1 MDEKLNDLI
10 YEIQNLVRTLGSS
23 GQSKPK
29 SSDNSSDNGLTDK
42 RKTDKS
48 ITNLI
53 AALGILSSKLGGAAR
68 NRKEEIR
75 AANDFATS
83 VTVAANRAEKAA
95 KKQEKAAEDKKQ
107 ADREAAEQLRIL
119 GLSAKQA
126 AEEQVNAA
134 KKIKQ
139 DALQAAR
146 NQKDAANAELATSIN
161 KRRYEK
167 SSSREVYEAA
177 QRTGSGLSQL
187 NDKFLD
193 LGKGSLAA
201 QVGLQGISAVVGGA
215 AKALLNYSS
224 AIQNGERGAKLS
236 GKALEDFANP
246 ILDTIS
252 TLGTLAMVLPGVGK
266 YFGQGASQAAKLAGR
281 FMKLGGATAVA
292 GAEVAKFGIKFV
304 QAGLTQADKVFDSFQ
319 KLSQVGIAGAGG
331 MDDVFGMM
339 QELGLSSGEIEKFN
353 TLIAANAQ
361 TIKFLGATATD
372 GANQLAKVAGGLYK
386 SKLGRQ
392 LEIMGV
398 NQTEQNELALINLSI
413 EARSIGLQ
421 KIQNRSTEE
430 SNAVLGK
437 FVKELDM
444 AAQLTGTSRKEQADA
459 RAAALTDERF
469 RAAIVDAKNRG
480 DQQEIDRL
488 NKASALAAIAEK
500 AGDKRGAVG
509 IRQLAAGGGAM
520 STTEAVAAQ
529 QTYGVNEILASQG
542 TVMDAVEQMVAN
554 GRISQAALAGVNK
567 YIGTIQGIQTD
578 VVGQAD
584 LLDKLGPALD
594 AVKNENITLEQ
605 YFKREQDKRE
615 APKPGTDTPLM
626 VDSLRM
632 QQNAALIQDQAAKQL
647 SSAATVHSV
656 ATTAFEAAVK
666 KFGEV
671 TGTMPK
677 SQITTGGAEVEA
689 AKKAAYSEKQ
699 YAEARKKAEEIG
711 SMSLFKPTEEDIE
724 RTAQAL
730 LRKMPKYAA
739 GGIAAGPDSGH
750 LAMLHGT
757 EAVIPLAGG
766 AIPVAISGGS
776 AGKGDV
782 GSGPAFSKANEF
794 AAQMDK
800 VIKALDDSNKYLSDI
815 YDEISGGA
823 TVGGAGSGSGERVAQ
838 EALAE
843 HDHAHPH
850 EPAAAASPEVVAMVG
865 KIVNP
870 LEKMTQTSGMMR
882 NDGKTYHGGIDLA
895 GKIGDKIMAPIS
907 GMARVLSEKES
918 GGYGNMVEVTDAT
931 TGVKHMLAHMDKT
944 MVKTGDVIKAG
955 QQIGTLG
962 NTGKST
968 GAHLHHEMRDK
979 AGNKIDPSQFYNKGP
994 GDTFGS
1000 TAGGAATG
1008 YPQMV
1013 PKGRRGAAG
1022 ATAPITGGV
1031 KDNLAMMTKALQE
1044 QGINDPKM
1052 INATLAS
1059 VMKETGGKI
1068 NAEEDLA
1075 GYANTS
1081 NERIRSLFGA
1091 RAGKK
1096 TDKELDAIKKDPK
1109 QFAEMMYGKDSGMG
1123 LGNTEEGDAYKYRG
1137 RGAVQ
1142 LTGKANYASASKDL
1156 FGDDRL
1162 VKDPELLKDPEM
1174 AAKTSAWF
1182 MKKNQGAMAKRMGME
1197 GGPKDQTQAN
1207 LLAASTIAGS
1217 VITPGKG
1224 YLGGE
1229 NLDKV
1234 NAYSAQLGGVQTPAG
1249 AAPSTTAVAAA
1260 PVAPPVTGFAP
1271 GAQQPAAQP
1280 TTLASMA
1287 QNVLGSIFGGGGT
1300 TAGIAGPTAPAAGSD
1315 MAGITAA
1322 LQAQTAATQTAITS
1336 SMENMTTRLVA
1347 SLGTTGAATGG
1358 DPAVP
1363 ALLGDMISAQ
1373 REQTA
1378 AINRLIS
1385 VQTA

>member
-1 MDEKLNDLI
+1 MSAR
-10 YEIQNLVRTLGSS
+10 RT
-23 GQSKPK
+23 
-29 SSDNSSDNGLTDK
+29 
-42 RKTDKS
+42 
-48 ITNLI
+48 
-53 AALGILSSKLGGAAR
+53 
-68 NRKEEIR
+68 
-75 AANDFATS
+75 
-83 VTVAANRAEKAA
+83 EKAI
-95 KKQEKAAEDKKQ
+95 QDTEKAAEKHAKKLND
-107 ADREAAEQLRIL
+107 AAEAAKAAAEQLRIA
-119 GLSAKQA
+119 GLSAKEVAKEQA
-126 AEEQVNAA
+126 DAA

-146 NQKDAANAELATSIN
+146 DQKDAANAALTSSIN
-161 KRRYEK
+161 DQRLQK

-177 QRTGSGLSQL
+177 QRAGGGLSQL

-193 LGKGSLAA
+193 LGKGSVAA
-201 QVGLQGISAVVGGA
+201 QSGLQLISAVVGGTT
-215 AKALLNYSS
+215 KALLNYSS

-246 ILDTIS
+246 ILDTVS

-266 YFGQGASQAAKLAGR
+266 YLGKGAGAAAKLTGR

-292 GAEVAKFGIKFV
+292 GAEIAKFGIKFV

-331 MDDVFGMM
+331 MDDVFGML

-398 NQTEQNELALINLSI
+398 NQAEQNELALIQLSI
-413 EARSIGLQ
+413 EAKSIGLQ
-421 KIQNRSTEE
+421 KMQNRGTEE

-444 AAQLTGTSRKEQADA
+444 AAQLTGTSRKDQAEA
-459 RAAALTDERF
+459 QAAAQADERF
-469 RAAIVDAKNRG
+469 RAAMVDARNRG
-480 DQQEIDRL
+480 DQKEIDRL
-488 NKASALAAIAEK
+488 NKAAALAALI
-500 AGDKRGAVG
+500 DKTDKKGATG
-509 IRQLAAGGGAM
+509 IRQLAASGGAM
-520 STTEAVAAQ
+520 TTPEAQAAQ
-529 QTYGVNEILASQG
+529 QTYGINEILNSQG
-542 TVMDAVEQMVAN
+542 SLMDAAEQLVEN
-554 GRISQAALAGVNK
+554 GRRSQAQFASVNK
-567 YIGTIQGIQTD
+567 YIGTISSQQTG
-578 VVGQAD
+578 VVETANVVDQI
-584 LLDKLGPALD
+584 GPAVKAAKD
-594 AVKNENITLEQ
+594 AGLTLEQ
-605 YFKREQDKRE
+605 YQKREQEKRE
-615 APKPGTDTPLM
+615 APPPGKDTTLM

-647 SSAATVHSV
+647 SSAATVHSA

-671 TGTMPK
+671 TGTLPK

-689 AKKAAYSEKQ
+689 AKKAAYDKKLDKDSESLARGAAPMGSSEKNV
-699 YAEARKKAEEIG
+699 ALLAKEMKDRGI
-711 SMSLFKPTEEDIE
+711 TEEVA
-724 RTAQAL
+724 RAQRIADSII
-730 LRKMPKYAA
+730 KWFSNTPTYAT

-766 AIPVAISGGS
+766 AIPVAISGG
-776 AGKGDV
+776 AANKGDV

-823 TVGGAGSGSGERVAQ
+823 TVGGAGSGSGSSERVAQ

-850 EPAAAASPEVVAMVG
+850 EPAAAPSAELAAQIG

-870 LEKMTQTSGMMR
+870 LVNMNQTSGMMR
-882 NDGKTYHGGIDLA
+882 NDGKTFHGGIDLA
-895 GKIGDKIMAPIS
+895 GKIGDKVMAPIS
-907 GMARVLSEKES
+907 GIARVLSEKES
-918 GGYGNMVEVTDAT
+918 GGYGNMVEVTDSV
-931 TGVKHMLAHMDKT
+931 TGVKHMLAHLDKS
-944 MVKTGDVIKAG
+944 MVKSGDVIKAG

-979 AGNKIDPSQFYNKGP
+979 FGNKIDPSSLYSKGP

-1008 YPQMV
+1008 NPQAA
-1013 PKGRRGAAG
+1013 RRGQKYGATQAG
-1022 ATAPITGGV
+1022 APTDMATYMKTVAMLESGGDPNAKAGTSNGKYSSAGGLFQFLESSYEGVTGRKGSGAERFDPKKSTEAMQKLTMMNKGQMEKGLGREVSGEDLYMGHFLGAGGATKFLKAKDQDPNQSAAKFDPAAAESNKSIYYDQKNNNRERSVAEVHSLMTEKYRKQQAAIQGGAKLPDVVAALGTGG
-1031 KDNLAMMTKALQE
+1031 M
-1044 QGINDPKM
+1044 P
-1052 INATLAS
+1052 
-1059 VMKETGGKI
+1059 
-1068 NAEEDLA
+1068 LA
-1075 GYANTS
+1075 G
-1081 NERIRSLFGA
+1081 G
-1091 RAGKK
+1091 
-1096 TDKELDAIKKDPK
+1096 
-1109 QFAEMMYGKDSGMG
+1109 
-1123 LGNTEEGDAYKYRG
+1123 
-1137 RGAVQ
+1137 
-1142 LTGKANYASASKDL
+1142 
-1156 FGDDRL
+1156 
-1162 VKDPELLKDPEM
+1162 
-1174 AAKTSAWF
+1174 
-1182 MKKNQGAMAKRMGME
+1182 
-1197 GGPKDQTQAN
+1197 
-1207 LLAASTIAGS
+1207 
-1217 VITPGKG
+1217 
-1224 YLGGE
+1224 
-1229 NLDKV
+1229 
-1234 NAYSAQLGGVQTPAG
+1234 
-1249 AAPSTTAVAAA
+1249 AAA
-1260 PVAPPVTGFAP
+1260 PTAAVPGYAPEQRA
-1271 GAQQPAAQP
+1271 QPAAQP
-1280 TTLASMA
+1280 TTLAGIA
-1287 QNVLGSIFGGGGT
+1287 QNLLGGLFGSSGT

-1322 LQAQTAATQTAITS
+1322 LQAQTAATQSAITS

-1347 SLGTTGAATGG
+1347 SLGTTGGISGG

-1363 ALLGDMISAQ
+1363 ALLGDIVSAQ
-1373 REQTA
+1373 RDQTA

>member
-1 MDEKLNDLI
+1 VDTQKLNDLI
-10 YEIQNLVRTLGSS
+10 YEIQNLVRTLGRS
-23 GQSKPK
+23 GQSKTDPG
-29 SSDNSSDNGLTDK
+29 SSGNSGM
-42 RKTDKS
+42 TDKS
-48 ITNLI
+48 ATQLI
-53 AALGILSSKLGGAAR
+53 AALGILASKLGGAAQSR
-68 NRKEEIR
+68 RKEIR
-75 AANDFATS
+75 AAEDFATT
-83 VTVAANRAEKAA
+83 VTMSARRTEKAIQDTEKAA
-95 KKQEKAAEDKKQ
+95 KKHAKKLNDAAEAAK
-107 ADREAAEQLRIL
+107 AAAEQLRIA
-119 GLSAKQA
+119 GLSAKEVAKEQA
-126 AEEQVNAA
+126 DAA

-146 NQKDAANAELATSIN
+146 DQKDAANAALTSSIN
-161 KRRYEK
+161 DRRLQK

-177 QRTGSGLSQL
+177 HRAGGGLSQL

-193 LGKGSLAA
+193 LGKGSVAA
-201 QVGLQGISAVVGGA
+201 QSGLQLISAVVGGTT
-215 AKALLNYSS
+215 KALLNYSS

-246 ILDTIS
+246 ILDTVS

-266 YFGQGASQAAKLAGR
+266 YLGKGAGAAAKLTGR

-292 GAEVAKFGIKFV
+292 GAEIAKFGIKFV

-331 MDDVFGMM
+331 MDDVFGML

-398 NQTEQNELALINLSI
+398 NQAEQNELALIQLSI
-413 EARSIGLQ
+413 EAKSIGLQ
-421 KIQNRSTEE
+421 KMQNRGTEE

-444 AAQLTGTSRKEQADA
+444 AAQLTGTSRKDQAEA
-459 RAAALTDERF
+459 QAAAQADERF
-469 RAAIVDAKNRG
+469 RAAMVDARNRG
-480 DQQEIDRL
+480 DQKEIDRL
-488 NKASALAAIAEK
+488 NKAAALAALI
-500 AGDKRGAVG
+500 DKTDKKGATG
-509 IRQLAAGGGAM
+509 IRQLAASGGAM
-520 STTEAVAAQ
+520 TTPEAQAAQ
-529 QTYGVNEILASQG
+529 QTYGINEILNSQG
-542 TVMDAVEQMVAN
+542 SLMDAAEQLVEN
-554 GRISQAALAGVNK
+554 GRRSQAQFASVNK
-567 YIGTIQGIQTD
+567 YIGTISSQQTG
-578 VVGQAD
+578 VVETANVVDQI
-584 LLDKLGPALD
+584 GPAVKAAKD
-594 AVKNENITLEQ
+594 AGLTLEQ
-605 YFKREQDKRE
+605 YQKREQEKRE
-615 APKPGTDTPLM
+615 APPPGKDTTLM

-647 SSAATVHSV
+647 SSAATVHSA

-671 TGTMPK
+671 TGTLPK

-689 AKKAAYSEKQ
+689 AKKAAYDKKLDKDSESLARGAAPMGSSEKNV
-699 YAEARKKAEEIG
+699 ALLAKEMKDRGI
-711 SMSLFKPTEEDIE
+711 TEEVA
-724 RTAQAL
+724 RAQRIADSII
-730 LRKMPKYAA
+730 KWFSNTPTYAT

-766 AIPVAISGGS
+766 AIPVAISGG
-776 AGKGDV
+776 AANKGDV

-823 TVGGAGSGSGERVAQ
+823 TVGGAGSGSGSSERVAQ

-850 EPAAAASPEVVAMVG
+850 EPAAAPSAELAAQIG

-870 LEKMTQTSGMMR
+870 LVNMNQTSGMMR
-882 NDGKTYHGGIDLA
+882 NDGKTFHGGIDLA
-895 GKIGDKIMAPIS
+895 GKIGDKVMAPIS
-907 GMARVLSEKES
+907 GIARVLSEKES
-918 GGYGNMVEVTDAT
+918 GGYGNMVEVTDSV
-931 TGVKHMLAHMDKT
+931 TGVKHMLAHLDKS
-944 MVKTGDVIKAG
+944 MVKSGDVIKAG

-979 AGNKIDPSQFYNKGP
+979 FGNKIDPSSLYSKGP

-1008 YPQMV
+1008 NPQAA
-1013 PKGRRGAAG
+1013 RRGQKYGATQAG
-1022 ATAPITGGV
+1022 APTDMATYMKTVAMLESGGDPNAKAGTSNGKYSSAGGLFQFLESSYEGVTGRKGSGAERFDPKKSTEAMQKLTMMNKGQMEKGLGREVSGEDLYMGHFLGAGGATKFLKAKDQDPNQSAAKFDPAAAESNKSIYYDQKNNNRERSVAEVHSLMTEKYRKQQAAIQGGAKLPDVVAALGTGG
-1031 KDNLAMMTKALQE
+1031 M
-1044 QGINDPKM
+1044 P
-1052 INATLAS
+1052 
-1059 VMKETGGKI
+1059 
-1068 NAEEDLA
+1068 LA
-1075 GYANTS
+1075 G
-1081 NERIRSLFGA
+1081 GA
-1091 RAGKK
+1091 
-1096 TDKELDAIKKDPK
+1096 P
-1109 QFAEMMYGKDSGMG
+1109 
-1123 LGNTEEGDAYKYRG
+1123 
-1137 RGAVQ
+1137 
-1142 LTGKANYASASKDL
+1142 
-1156 FGDDRL
+1156 
-1162 VKDPELLKDPEM
+1162 P
-1174 AAKTSAWF
+1174 
-1182 MKKNQGAMAKRMGME
+1182 
-1197 GGPKDQTQAN
+1197 
-1207 LLAASTIAGS
+1207 
-1217 VITPGKG
+1217 
-1224 YLGGE
+1224 
-1229 NLDKV
+1229 
-1234 NAYSAQLGGVQTPAG
+1234 
-1249 AAPSTTAVAAA
+1249 TAVAAA
-1260 PVAPPVTGFAP
+1260 VPGYAPEQRA
-1271 GAQQPAAQP
+1271 QPAAQP
-1280 TTLASMA
+1280 TTLAGIA
-1287 QNVLGSIFGGGGT
+1287 QNLLGGLFGSSGT

-1322 LQAQTAATQTAITS
+1322 LQAQTAATQSAITS

-1347 SLGTTGAATGG
+1347 SLGTTGGISGG

-1363 ALLGDMISAQ
+1363 ALLGDIVSAQ
-1373 REQTA
+1373 RDQTA

>member
-1 MDEKLNDLI
+1 MDTQKINDLI
-10 YEIQNLVRTLGSS
+10 YEIQNLVRTLGNTNGGGGGGGDGGVSAGAS
-23 GQSKPK
+23 TKKLIVALGMLASKIENITSRVKK
-29 SSDNSSDNGLTDK
+29 SAEVQ
-42 RKTDKS
+42 DKS
-48 ITNLI
+48 AEEFSKSVDDLSKSMDDAAKDVTASNKILAETNRR
-53 AALGILSSKLGGAAR
+53 AALSAKQLAEDQAA
-68 NRKEEIR
+68 
-75 AANDFATS
+75 
-83 VTVAANRAEKAA
+83 AA
-95 KKQEKAAEDKKQ
+95 KKQKT
-107 ADREAAEQLRIL
+107 AD
-119 GLSAKQA
+119 
-126 AEEQVNAA
+126 NAA
-134 KKIKQ
+134 
-139 DALQAAR
+139 L
-146 NQKDAANAELATSIN
+146 TSSIN
-161 KRRYEK
+161 DRRLQK

-177 QRTGSGLSQL
+177 HRAGGGLSQL

-193 LGKGSLAA
+193 LGKGSIAA
-201 QVGLQGISAVVGGA
+201 QSGLQLISAVAGGA
-215 AKALLNYSS
+215 AKALLGYSA

-236 GKALEDFANP
+236 GKALEEFANP
-246 ILDTIS
+246 VLDTIS

-266 YFGQGASQAAKLAGR
+266 YFGQGASQAAKLTGR

-353 TLIAANAQ
+353 SLVVANAQ

-398 NQTEQNELALINLSI
+398 NQTEQNELALIHLSI
-413 EARSIGLQ
+413 EAKSIGLQ
-421 KIQNRSTEE
+421 KMQNRSTEE

-459 RAAALTDERF
+459 QAAAQADERF
-469 RAAIVDAKNRG
+469 RAALVDAKNRG
-480 DQQEIDRL
+480 DQKEIDRL
-488 NKASALAAIAEK
+488 NKAAALAAVI
-500 AGDKRGAVG
+500 DKTDKKGATG
-509 IRQLAAGGGAM
+509 IRQLAASKGAM
-520 STTEAVAAQ
+520 TTPEAQAAQ
-529 QTYGVNEILASQG
+529 QTYGINQILDSEG
-542 TVMDAVEQMVAN
+542 TVIDGLAQLVENAK
-554 GRISQAALAGVNK
+554 RSQAQFAGVNR
-567 YIGTIQGIQTD
+567 YIGTISSQQTGVVEIANTIDQINPAIEAAEKQGIS
-578 VVGQAD
+578 V
-584 LLDKLGPALD
+584 
-594 AVKNENITLEQ
+594 EQ
-605 YFKREQDKRE
+605 YLKQEQDKRA
-615 APKPGTDTPLM
+615 APPPGKDTPLM

-647 SSAATVHSV
+647 SSAAAVHSA
-656 ATTAFEAAVK
+656 ATTVFEAAVK

-671 TGTMPK
+671 TGTLPK
-677 SQITTGGAEVEA
+677 SQVTTGGAEVAAAKEA
-689 AKKAAYSEKQ
+689 AAAAKMTAENKKT
-699 YAEARKKAEEIG
+699 AEAVLKSLPGG
-711 SMSLFKPTEEDIE
+711 SGASASVKENIAQRVNNNDGL
-724 RTAQAL
+724 RTANAL
-730 LRKMPKYAA
+730 HKMIMDFFGPGLAT
-739 GGIAAGPDSGH
+739 GGIAKGPDSGH

-766 AIPVAISGGS
+766 AIPVSISGGS

-823 TVGGAGSGSGERVAQ
+823 TVGGAGSESGARVAQ

-850 EPAAAASPEVVAMVG
+850 EPAAAADPETAKLVG

-907 GMARVLSEKES
+907 GVARVLSEKES

-979 AGNKIDPSQFYNKGP
+979 QGNKIDPSQFYNKGA

-1008 YPQMV
+1008 NPQAARR
-1013 PKGRRGAAG
+1013 GRNMGATQMPGAAG
-1022 ATAPITGGV
+1022 APTDMATYMKTVAMLESGGDPNAKAGTNNGVYSSAGGLFQFLESSYEGVTGRKGSGAERFDPAKATEAMQKLTMMNKGQMEKGLGREVSGEDLYMGHFLGAGGATKFLKAKDQDPNQSAAKFDPTAAASNKSIYYDQKNNNRERSVAEVHSLMTEKYRKQQAAIQGGAKLPDVVAALGTGG
-1031 KDNLAMMTKALQE
+1031 M
-1044 QGINDPKM
+1044 P
-1052 INATLAS
+1052 
-1059 VMKETGGKI
+1059 
-1068 NAEEDLA
+1068 LA
-1075 GYANTS
+1075 G
-1081 NERIRSLFGA
+1081 
-1091 RAGKK
+1091 
-1096 TDKELDAIKKDPK
+1096 
-1109 QFAEMMYGKDSGMG
+1109 
-1123 LGNTEEGDAYKYRG
+1123 
-1137 RGAVQ
+1137 
-1142 LTGKANYASASKDL
+1142 
-1156 FGDDRL
+1156 
-1162 VKDPELLKDPEM
+1162 
-1174 AAKTSAWF
+1174 
-1182 MKKNQGAMAKRMGME
+1182 
-1197 GGPKDQTQAN
+1197 
-1207 LLAASTIAGS
+1207 
-1217 VITPGKG
+1217 
-1224 YLGGE
+1224 
-1229 NLDKV
+1229 
-1234 NAYSAQLGGVQTPAG
+1234 G
-1249 AAPSTTAVAAA
+1249 AAPTAAVPGVPTATVPGYA
-1260 PVAPPVTGFAP
+1260 PEQRA
-1271 GAQQPAAQP
+1271 QPAAQP
-1280 TTLASMA
+1280 TTLAGIA
-1287 QNVLGSIFGGGGT
+1287 QNLLGGLFGSSGT

-1347 SLGTTGAATGG
+1347 SLGTTGGISGG

-1363 ALLGDMISAQ
+1363 ALLGDIASAQ